1 MTGTVPAQA
10 WVLALIIFVWTPPH
24 FWALALYRLDDY
36 RKSGLPMLP
45 ITHGSQLTR
54 LHMFLYTIAL
64 VATSLL
70 PWVIQMAGLVYL
82 VASIALGVGFLAYTW
97 KLYRTY
103 SDRLARAT
111 FNYSIVYLAAIFG
124 ALLVDKYAG

>member
-1 MTGTVPAQA
+1 
-10 WVLALIIFVWTPPH
+10 
-24 FWALALYRLDDY
+24 
-36 RKSGLPMLP
+36 MLP

-70 PWVIQMAGLVYL
+70 PWVLQMAGLVYL
-82 VASIALGVGFLAYTW
+82 AASVALGAGFLAYTW
-97 KLYRTY
+97 KLYRAY